1 MPQPESISRFP
12 ALLAMLIALG
22 ASTFFACRSSSPA
35 RGAAAV
41 TAHTLTALAVV
52 EVRLTVQSPSVLSSP
67 LKVVLAAKG
76 DQFSSV
82 LTNLAVAADY
92 VFTAE
97 AFGAGGKLVA
107 HGMAAEVVISNGH
120 TTTVIIYLNEIN
132 RPSPFHNSSP
142 LIDAITLSASSVT
155 PGGQIAVGA
164 TAHDPDAGQTA
175 TLVFSWAP
183 ATACGAISDVNTG
196 PGTDAVHPSES
207 KVTWTAPQAD
217 EKCSIILV
225 VKDSFGLANSAV
237 FAISVTSN
245 PGGVGSASVS
255 AVFNGAPII
264 SVLTAAPAQIF
275 MDGPTSGVM
284 AALATDPEN
293 DTLSYSWTVPS
304 DSPCTVQ
311 FATPTEASTLFT
323 VRSAAAGVTACTFL
337 VAVSDGYW
345 PGTSF
350 VRNVS
355 TAGLTLAVTPPVV
368 VQVPPIF
375 GIAYQ
380 SRDIATAGSPVT
392 FAAIASDPAGGN
404 LNFAWSASSGSA
416 PVAGDPV
423 SLGLDPAF
431 ATAATWTVP
440 DGEPDAGS
448 DLVVTVTA
456 TSPLSNLQSS
466 FNFCLGAEC
475 GRPQGGD
482 AGGP

>member
-1 MPQPESISRFP
+1 MAQPESISRIP
-12 ALLAMLIALG
+12 AAVALLIALG
-22 ASTFFACRSSSPA
+22 ASPFFACRSSPD

-41 TAHTLTALAVV
+41 TAHALTALAVV
-52 EVRLTVQSPSVLSSP
+52 EVRLTVQSSSVLSSP

-82 LTNLAVAADY
+82 LSNLAVAADY

-97 AFGAGGKLVA
+97 ALGAGGKLVA
-107 HGMAAEVVISNGH
+107 HGMASGVVISKGE

-132 RPSPFHNSSP
+132 QPSPFHNSSP
-142 LIDAITLSASSVT
+142 LIDAITLSADSVT
-155 PGGQIAVGA
+155 PGGHITVGA

-183 ATACGAISDVNTG
+183 ATACGAISDVNTV
-196 PGTDAVHPSES
+196 PGTDFAHPSES
-207 KVTWTAPQAD
+207 MATWMAPQAE
-217 EKCSIILV
+217 EKCSITVV
-225 VKDSFGLANSAV
+225 VKDVFGLANSAV
-237 FAISVTSN
+237 FVVSVTSN
-245 PGGVGSASVS
+245 AGGVGSARVS

-264 SVLTAAPAQIF
+264 SVFTADPGQIS
-275 MDGPTSGVM
+275 MDGPTSGAMAVM
-284 AALATDPEN
+284 ATDPED

-311 FATPTEASTLFT
+311 FANPTEASTLFT
-323 VRSAAAGVTACTFL
+323 VSSTAAGTISCTFL

-345 PGTSF
+345 PGTKF
-350 VRNVS
+350 VRNIS
-355 TAGLTLAVTPPVV
+355 TANLTLAVTPPLV
-368 VQVPPIF
+368 VQVTPIF

-380 SRDIATAGSPVT
+380 SRDIATAGSLVT
-392 FAAIASDPAGGN
+392 FAAIASDPAGGQ
-404 LNFAWSASSGSA
+404 LNFAWSASSGAA

-423 SLGLDPAF
+423 SLGLDAAF

-448 DLVVTVTA
+448 DLVTVTA
-456 TSPLSNLQSS
+456 TSPVSNLQSS
-466 FNFCLGAEC
+466 YNFCLGAAC

-482 AGGP
+482 TSGP

>member
-1 MPQPESISRFP
+1 MLQPESISRFP
-12 ALLAMLIALG
+12 ALAALLIALG
-22 ASTFFACRSSSPA
+22 ASPSFACRSSFPDS
-35 RGAAAV
+35 GAAAV
-41 TAHTLTALAVV
+41 TAHALTALAVV
-52 EVRLTVQSPSVLSSP
+52 EVRLTVQSPSVLPSP
-67 LKVVLAAKG
+67 LKVVLAAKD

-82 LTNLAVAADY
+82 LSNLAVAADY

-97 AFGAGGKLVA
+97 AFGDRGQLLA
-107 HGMAAEVVISNGH
+107 HGMAAGVVISKGQ

-132 RPSPFHNSSP
+132 QPSPYHNSGP

-164 TAHDPDAGQTA
+164 TAHDPDSGQTA
-175 TLVFSWAP
+175 TLVFSWTP
-183 ATACGAISDVNTG
+183 ATACGAISDVNTV
-196 PGTDAVHPSES
+196 PGTDFAHPSES
-207 KVTWTAPQAD
+207 TAAWTAPQAD
-217 EKCSIILV
+217 EKCSITLV

-237 FAISVTSN
+237 FAISVTSS
-245 PGGVGSASVS
+245 PGGVGSARVS

-264 SVLTAAPAQIF
+264 SVLTADPAQISL
-275 MDGPTSGVM
+275 DGPTSGVM
-284 AALATDPEN
+284 AALATDPED

-304 DSPCTVQ
+304 DSFCTVQ

-323 VRSAAAGVTACTFL
+323 VSGTAAGTTSCTFL

-355 TAGLTLAVTPPVV
+355 TASLTLAVTPPVV

-380 SRDIATAGSPVT
+380 SRDIATSGSLVT

-404 LNFAWSASSGSA
+404 LTFAWSASPGAA

-448 DLVVTVTA
+448 DLVVSVTA
-456 TSPLSNLQSS
+456 TSPVSNLQSS
-466 FNFCLGAEC
+466 YNFCLGAAC

-482 AGGP
+482 TSGP